1 MPKGKRKSVQCSP
14 AQNAA
19 SSVETSEQSM
29 VLKKS
34 VIKGYHAFQIRPS
47 STTPPTRLTVE
58 PEYTNIHDTDAC
70 LVWLPPLESFQT
82 LLHDSVTD
90 QKRQLRLRDVA
101 GLPICHVL
109 RGIAGFFRT
118 IMDKG
123 HIEAEVTGE
132 PTQSFPPW
140 PAPSSEGG
148 GVVLP
153 CNYIIFHPDIESN
166 FQKLSVM
173 LDKIPEGPAMTL
185 NKE

>member
-19 SSVETSEQSM
+19 SSVETSGQSM

-34 VIKGYHAFQIRPS
+34 VIKGYHAFQIRPP

-90 QKRQLRLRDVA
+90 QKTQATVARCSRTSNWPCSTRDSWHFSYHYGQRTYRYGSRCA
-101 GLPICHVL
+101 LN
-109 RGIAGFFRT
+109 RT
-118 IMDKG
+118 IATNRI
-123 HIEAEVTGE
+123 H
-132 PTQSFPPW
+132 
-140 PAPSSEGG
+140 
-148 GVVLP
+148 
-153 CNYIIFHPDIESN
+153 
-166 FQKLSVM
+166 KLECM
-173 LDKIPEGPAMTL
+173 P
-185 NKE
+185 